1 MQKRRVTVSMT
12 EEEYQYYKEHAEHH
26 NRSMA
31 NLFIHAV
38 QRFAAMNKLPRER
51 K

>member
-12 EEEYQYYKEHAEHH
+12 EEEYLYFKEHAEHAH
-26 NRSMA
+26 RPLA
-31 NLFIHAV
+31 NLWLHAMH
-38 QRFAAMNKLPRER
+38 RYCSLNKLPRER